1 MSAESEISTATP
13 LGPSADP
20 GRDLHGQRDD
30 VRPLRPTQSTTEL
43 GAIAGVHEVHVDLTT
58 GDVARVEAT
67 RRLDV
72 AEVRTAIDE
81 AGYQLG

>member
-1 MSAESEISTATP
+1 
-13 LGPSADP
+13 
-20 GRDLHGQRDD
+20 
-30 VRPLRPTQSTTEL
+30 
-43 GAIAGVHEVHVDLTT
+43 VHEVHVDLAT
-58 GDVARVEAT
+58 GDVRVSST

>member
-20 GRDLHGQRDD
+20 VAATYTVSGMTCGHC
-30 VRPLRPTQSTTEL
+30 VHAVTTEL

-58 GDVARVEAT
+58 GDVRVSST